1 MAAHGVK
8 ATRPRTVAP
17 RTPHRAPPIYRMAPT
32 LQAHRAH
39 VRGTLGRHA
48 AQPAPL
54 IQPKLRVGAV
64 DDPAEHEA
72 DRLADRV
79 MRLPEPA
86 VQRACCAGCASGG
99 ACADQVQRAAT
110 PGPVLPHGGRVDSSL
125 VSSLGPGRPL
135 PAAERGFFE
144 PRFGADLSAVRLH
157 SGPQAGTATRAI
169 DARAFT
175 YGSDIAIAPGEFQP
189 GTNVGRRLIAHELT
203 HVVQQGAV
211 PRVDAQPPCSR
222 ISADAGVALQRQFKP
237 SRDLE
242 DFARTAIRGLDD
254 DNKKMK
260 FVAVVSAANR
270 SELPAFAAILRA
282 KPHRTYGDYF
292 IFLIAE
298 LEQDWGSRR
307 TVTILQWFA
316 DAGVDISKLNYS
328 LDPLAAVAR
337 FRSLVQRYQAALSS
351 GRVREA
357 DRQRVG
363 QAIAEAD
370 MALRG
375 IEGPARKPGAQ
386 VQQMGGVALAAG
398 ALWTTAGILAADDV
412 TVIGVADDVAI
423 PFVIIAAAT
432 LSAIALFTG
441 GRKPEILDYGPAK
454 AKVDAALL
462 AIAAAVN
469 VAVNV
474 PRPAPLPPPPQSPTR
489 EPQRPAPRPEP
500 APGPQTG
507 PTVDIAPQPGQPERK
522 RPARRACP
530 KKVRLPSG
538 PIEAKMARSDSG
550 YTLQVPFSMEIDFTN
565 DPRRGCDCSLG
576 EYKQEIMGW
585 AQADLGRGWTDLPM
599 PLTATGQPIDPN
611 DFQEDAE
618 SGWPYGRRFMGTSRR
633 TPHRNTDN
641 DRFEPDRATGCLY
654 RGKDRAGFDLQN
666 PPPGARYR
674 FHLWFRG
681 APVDGIGRGLLLH
694 WPWRTWEC
702 FGEMKIPEPPKP
714 TPKPTR
720 SRRSPP
726 AKKG

>member
-32 LQAHRAH
+32 LQAQRAH

-54 IQPKLRVGAV
+54 IQAKLRVGAV
-64 DDPAEHEA
+64 DDPLEHEA
-72 DRLADRV
+72 DRVADRV
-79 MRLPEPA
+79 MRMPEPA

-99 ACADQVQRAAT
+99 ACDDKVQREAA
-110 PGPVLPHGGRVDSSL
+110 PGPVLPHGGRVDSAL

-135 PAAERGFFE
+135 PTAERAFFE

-157 SGPQAGTATRAI
+157 SGPQAGTAARAI

-175 YGSDIAIAPGEFQP
+175 YGSDIAFAPGEFQP
-189 GTNVGRRLIAHELT
+189 GTHVGRRLIAHELT

-211 PRVDAQPPCSR
+211 PRVAAQPPCSR
-222 ISADAGVALQRQFKP
+222 ISADAGVALQREVKP

-242 DFARTAIRGLDD
+242 DLARSAIRGLDD
-254 DNKKMK
+254 DSKKLRIA
-260 FVAVVSAANR
+260 AVTSAANR

-298 LEQDWGSRR
+298 LEQDYGSK
-307 TVTILQWFA
+307 TTISILQRFA

-337 FRSLVQRYQAALSS
+337 FKSLVQRYQAALSS

-370 MALRG
+370 IALRG
-375 IEGPARKPGAQ
+375 IEGPARKPGAR
-386 VQQMGGVALAAG
+386 VEQMGGVALAAG

-454 AKVDAALL
+454 AKVDAALA

-474 PRPAPLPPPPQSPTR
+474 PRPAPLPPPPRAPTR
-489 EPQRPAPRPEP
+489 EPQRPLPRPEP

-507 PTVDIAPQPGQPERK
+507 PTVDIVPQPGQPEK
-522 RPARRACP
+522 KKPARRRVPGRSAP
-530 KKVRLPSG
+530 AERQPQGGDGQIRPWLHAARAVQHVNRLQ
-538 PIEAKMARSDSG
+538 ARS
-550 YTLQVPFSMEIDFTN
+550 EN
-565 DPRRGCDCSLG
+565 
-576 EYKQEIMGW
+576 W
-585 AQADLGRGWTDLPM
+585 
-599 PLTATGQPIDPN
+599 
-611 DFQEDAE
+611 
-618 SGWPYGRRFMGTSRR
+618 
-633 TPHRNTDN
+633 
-641 DRFEPDRATGCLY
+641 
-654 RGKDRAGFDLQN
+654 
-666 PPPGARYR
+666 
-674 FHLWFRG
+674 
-681 APVDGIGRGLLLH
+681 LLLQ
-694 WPWRTWEC
+694 
-702 FGEMKIPEPPKP
+702 PPRVS
-714 TPKPTR
+714 T
-720 SRRSPP
+720 
-726 AKKG
+726 GNQGLC